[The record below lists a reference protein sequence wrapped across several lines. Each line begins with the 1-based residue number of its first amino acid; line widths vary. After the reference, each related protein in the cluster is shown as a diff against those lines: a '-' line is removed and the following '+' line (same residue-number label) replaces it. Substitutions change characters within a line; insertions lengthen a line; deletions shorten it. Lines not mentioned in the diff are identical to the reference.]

1 MFFVTKLG
9 ILDELHNLEKDS
21 REWPIIVLKFP
32 PFLKI
37 TQFSIIDHLL
47 QLYNADHQFDQNYY

>member
-9 ILDELHNLEKDS
+9 ILDELYNLEKDS
-21 REWPIIVLKFP
+21 REWPIIVLKLS

-37 TQFSIIDHLL
+37 TQFLIIDHLL
-47 QLYNADHQFDQNYY
+47 QLYTDHQFDQNYY

>member
-37 TQFSIIDHLL
+37 TQFLTIGHLL
-47 QLYNADHQFDQNYY
+47 QLYTDHQFDQNYY